1 MRTSFKIRFEILII
15 SLTKNLVKNKIKKFK
30 KLILIKIKILFIF
43 AFLQILEKK
52 L

>member
-1 MRTSFKIRFEILII
+1 MRTSLKIKSKNLTI
-15 SLTKNLVKNKIKKFK
+15 SLTKYLVKKIIKN
-30 KLILIKIKILFIF
+30 LILVKIKILFIF